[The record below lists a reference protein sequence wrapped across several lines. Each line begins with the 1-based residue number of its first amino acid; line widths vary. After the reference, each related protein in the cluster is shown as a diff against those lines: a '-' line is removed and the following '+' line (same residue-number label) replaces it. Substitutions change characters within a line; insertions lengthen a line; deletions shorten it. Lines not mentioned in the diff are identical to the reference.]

1 MLKINQIRCEVGDTF
16 AIYHIAKKLRC
27 SINDIQSYEIDR
39 ESIDARG
46 DDLHYSYSVYASVKN
61 ENKYL
66 KNHDVKK
73 ENKEI
78 YVLPTVQK
86 IPTQRPIIVG
96 FGPSGMYAGLILAEA
111 GLKPIIIERGQAVE
125 QRTKDIN
132 AFFTKGKLLE
142 SSNVQFGEGGAG
154 TFSDGKL
161 TTRMKNVRV
170 SKVYEEFVE
179 AGANPAIQYQQR
191 PHLGTDVLQTIVKE
205 IREKIIRLGGEVHFD
220 TKLEHLYLS
229 DGKIIGIH
237 TNKKDF
243 DTDSVLLCTGHSAS
257 DTYETLYAQGV
268 EITQKD
274 FAIGVRVE
282 HPQTLIDQ
290 STYGKHYGHPAL
302 KASSYQLTAKTSV
315 NRGVYSFCMCPGGV
329 VIPAS
334 TEQNCLAV
342 NGMSYSMRAGKNAN
356 SAILVQIPR
365 SDFDKGHPLD
375 GFQFQKKL
383 EQLGF
388 YEGFAAP
395 AQNVKDYLAHTP
407 SDKLVIETSYPRSTI
422 MKDMHAFFSDEVN
435 IAMEEGMRQF
445 DKKIH
450 GWIDQGIMVG
460 LETRSSSPIKIIRDE
475 NGNSS
480 TIIGLYPCGEG
491 AGYAGGIVSS
501 AVDGI
506 KQAENYIA
514 NLNQSK

>member
-1 MLKINQIRCEVGDTF
+1 
-16 AIYHIAKKLRC
+16 
-27 SINDIQSYEIDR
+27 
-39 ESIDARG
+39 
-46 DDLHYSYSVYASVKN
+46 
-61 ENKYL
+61 
-66 KNHDVKK
+66 
-73 ENKEI
+73 
-78 YVLPTVQK
+78 
-86 IPTQRPIIVG
+86 
-96 FGPSGMYAGLILAEA
+96 
-111 GLKPIIIERGQAVE
+111 
-125 QRTKDIN
+125 
-132 AFFTKGKLLE
+132 
-142 SSNVQFGEGGAG
+142 
-154 TFSDGKL
+154 
-161 TTRMKNVRV
+161 
-170 SKVYEEFVE
+170 
-179 AGANPAIQYQQR
+179 
-191 PHLGTDVLQTIVKE
+191 
-205 IREKIIRLGGEVHFD
+205 
-220 TKLEHLYLS
+220 
-229 DGKIIGIH
+229 
-237 TNKKDF
+237 
-243 DTDSVLLCTGHSAS
+243 
-257 DTYETLYAQGV
+257 
-268 EITQKD
+268 
-274 FAIGVRVE
+274 
-282 HPQTLIDQ
+282 
-290 STYGKHYGHPAL
+290 
-302 KASSYQLTAKTSV
+302 
-315 NRGVYSFCMCPGGV
+315 MCPGGV

-375 GFQFQKKL
+375 GFKFQKQL

>member
-1 MLKINQIRCEVGDTF
+1 M
-16 AIYHIAKKLRC
+16 
-27 SINDIQSYEIDR
+27 
-39 ESIDARG
+39 
-46 DDLHYSYSVYASVKN
+46 
-61 ENKYL
+61 
-66 KNHDVKK
+66 KK
-73 ENKEI
+73 ETKEV
-78 YVLPTVQK
+78 YVLPTATK
-86 IPTQRPIIVG
+86 SSKQRPIIVG
-96 FGPSGMYAGLILAEA
+96 FGPSGMYAGLILAEV
-111 GLKPIIIERGQAVE
+111 GLNPIIIERGQAVE
-125 QRTKDIN
+125 QRAKDIN

-191 PHLGTDVLQTIVKE
+191 PHLGTDVLQTIVKK
-205 IREKIIRLGGEVHFD
+205 IREKIIRFGGEIHFN
-220 TKLEHLYLS
+220 TKLESLYLN
-229 DGKIIGIH
+229 DNQIVGIH
-237 TNKKDF
+237 TNKQDF
-243 DTDSVLLCTGHSAS
+243 STDSVILCTGHSAS
-257 DTYETLYAQGV
+257 DTYETLLAQGV

-282 HPQTLIDQ
+282 HPQGLIDQ
-290 STYGKHYGHPAL
+290 STYGKHYGHPTL
-302 KASSYQLTAKTSV
+302 KASSYQLTTKTSV
-315 NRGVYSFCMCPGGV
+315 NRGVYSFCMCPGGI

-365 SDFDKGHPLD
+365 RDFDQGHPLD
-375 GFQFQKKL
+375 GFRFQKKL
-383 EQLGF
+383 EQLGY

-395 AQNVKDYLAHTP
+395 AQNIKDYLKHTP
-407 SDKLVIETSYPRSTI
+407 SDKLVIPTSYPRSTI
-422 MKDMHAFFSDEVN
+422 MKDMPAFFSNEVN
-435 IAMEEGMRQF
+435 IAMEEGMKQF
-445 DKKIH
+445 DKRIH
-450 GWIDQGIMVG
+450 GWIDQGIMIG
-460 LETRSSSPIKIIRDE
+460 LETRSSSPIKILRNDD
-475 NGNSS
+475 GSSS
-480 TIIGLYPCGEG
+480 TIQGLYPCGEG

-514 NLNQSK
+514 HLNQ

>member
-1 MLKINQIRCEVGDTF
+1 MLKINQIRCEVGETF
-16 AIYHIAKKLRC
+16 SIHHIAKKLRC
-27 SINDIQSYEIDR
+27 SINDIQSFEIDR

-46 DDLHYSYSVYASVKN
+46 DDLHYSYSVYASIKN
-61 ENKYL
+61 EDKYL
-66 KNHDVKK
+66 KNRDVKK
-73 ENKEI
+73 ESKEV
-78 YVLPTVQK
+78 YVLPTATK
-86 IPTQRPIIVG
+86 SSKQRPIIVG
-96 FGPSGMYAGLILAEA
+96 FGPSGMYAGLILAEV
-111 GLKPIIIERGQAVE
+111 GLNPIIIERGQAVE
-125 QRTKDIN
+125 QRAKDIN

-161 TTRMKNVRV
+161 TTRMKNMRV

-191 PHLGTDVLQTIVKE
+191 PHLGTDVLQTIVKK
-205 IREKIIRLGGEVHFD
+205 IREKIIRFGGEIHFD
-220 TKLEHLYLS
+220 TKLENLYLN
-229 DGKIIGIH
+229 DNQIVGIH
-237 TNKKDF
+237 TNKQDF
-243 DTDSVLLCTGHSAS
+243 STDS
-257 DTYETLYAQGV
+257 
-268 EITQKD
+268 
-274 FAIGVRVE
+274 VE
-282 HPQTLIDQ
+282 HPQSLIDQ
-290 STYGKHYGHPAL
+290 STYGKHYGHPTL
-302 KASSYQLTAKTSV
+302 KASSYQLTTKTSV
-315 NRGVYSFCMCPGGV
+315 NRGVYSFCMCPGGI

-365 SDFDKGHPLD
+365 RDFDQGHPLD

-383 EQLGF
+383 EQLGY

-395 AQNVKDYLAHTP
+395 AQNIKDYLKHTP
-407 SDKLVIETSYPRSTI
+407 SDKLVIQTSYPRSTI

-435 IAMEEGMRQF
+435 IAMEEGMKQF
-445 DKKIH
+445 DKRIH
-450 GWIDQGIMVG
+450 GWIDQGIMIG
-460 LETRSSSPIKIIRDE
+460 LETRSSSPIKILRNDD
-475 NGNSS
+475 GSSS
-480 TIIGLYPCGEG
+480 TIQGLYPCGEG

-514 NLNQSK
+514 HLNQ